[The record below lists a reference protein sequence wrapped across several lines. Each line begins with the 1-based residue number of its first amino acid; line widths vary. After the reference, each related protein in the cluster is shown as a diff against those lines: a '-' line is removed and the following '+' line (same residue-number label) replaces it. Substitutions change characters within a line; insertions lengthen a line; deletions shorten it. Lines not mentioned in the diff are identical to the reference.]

1 MHLSIYVKKKKK
13 RKKKKEKEQDKMQS
27 QLPNCLSITII
38 LKMKYDKTLS
48 IEKLNLPRQITSR
61 TLGASKNLIKH

>member
-1 MHLSIYVKKKKK
+1 
-13 RKKKKEKEQDKMQS
+13 MQS

-38 LKMKYDKTLS
+38 LKTKYDKTLS
-48 IEKLNLPRQITSR
+48 IQKLSLPRQITSR